1 MSPPATAAATVLSV
15 LQKAAEVYGL
25 GDSDEVSVVFCDD
38 AYIRQLNGDYRGLD
52 KATDVLSFA
61 LDEGEEPP
69 VHDGPIQ
76 HLLGD
81 IVISLDTAARQAEE
95 YGHTLERELAYLAIH
110 GMLHLLGYDHL
121 DEADQQ
127 EMRTEEEYVLTRLG
141 ITRDGREV

>member
-1 MSPPATAAATVLSV
+1 MSPPPAAAATVLSV

-25 GDSDEVSVVFCDD
+25 ADSDEVSVVFCDD
-38 AYIRQLNGDYRGLD
+38 AYIRQLNRDYRGQD

-61 LDEGEEPP
+61 LDEGEEPD
-69 VHDGPIQ
+69 VHDGPAQ

-81 IVISLDTAARQAEE
+81 IVISLDTAARQAED

-110 GMLHLLGYDHL
+110 GMLHLLGYDHM

-141 ITRDGREV
+141 ITRDGREA

>member
-1 MSPPATAAATVLSV
+1 MSPPPAAAATVLSV

-25 GDSDEVSVVFCDD
+25 ADSDEVSVVFCDD
-38 AYIRQLNGDYRGLD
+38 AYIRQLNRDYRGQD

-61 LDEGEEPP
+61 LDEGEEPD
-69 VHDGPIQ
+69 VHDGPAQ

-81 IVISLDTAARQAEE
+81 IIISLDTAARQAED

-110 GMLHLLGYDHL
+110 GMLHLLGYDHM

-141 ITRDGREV
+141 ITRDGREA

>member
-1 MSPPATAAATVLSV
+1 MSPPPAAAATVLSV

-25 GDSDEVSVVFCDD
+25 ADSDEVSVVFCDD
-38 AYIRQLNGDYRGLD
+38 AYIRQLNRDYRGQD

-61 LDEGEEPP
+61 LDEGEEPD
-69 VHDGPIQ
+69 VHDGPAQ

-81 IVISLDTAARQAEE
+81 IIISLDTAARQAED
-95 YGHTLERELAYLAIH
+95 YGHTLEREMAYLAIH
-110 GMLHLLGYDHL
+110 GMLHLLGYDHM

-141 ITRDGREV
+141 ITRDGREA